1 MKSQLPLLAAVL
13 WAGTVLGPFA
23 IGQTIYKCGN
33 VYGQSP
39 CPDGVV
45 VDANDT
51 RTPAQKAQADAA
63 TAQAARSADKL
74 ERERVSLEKP
84 QAGKPAKK
92 PSKAGQPR
100 AMAKMARLPRPARK
114 RKKRSRSTSPRR
126 WHPIRKKKRR
136 PPGKRTTNHRWKT
149 LASLPSLDHGQST
162 SSVNARPRHGRS
174 N

>member
-1 MKSQLPLLAAVL
+1 MKNQLPVLAAVL

-45 VDANDT
+45 VDANDS

-63 TAQAARSADKL
+63 TALAARSADKL

-92 PSKAGQPR
+92 PSKAGQPTGNGKDGKITK
-100 AMAKMARLPRPARK
+100 ASEKKKKKEPEYFTAAVAPDPKKEKKTARK
-114 RKKRSRSTSPRR
+114 ADDKPSMENAGK
-126 WHPIRKKKRR
+126 
-136 PPGKRTTNHRWKT
+136 PPK
-149 LASLPSLDHGQST
+149 P
-162 SSVNARPRHGRS
+162 
-174 N
+174 